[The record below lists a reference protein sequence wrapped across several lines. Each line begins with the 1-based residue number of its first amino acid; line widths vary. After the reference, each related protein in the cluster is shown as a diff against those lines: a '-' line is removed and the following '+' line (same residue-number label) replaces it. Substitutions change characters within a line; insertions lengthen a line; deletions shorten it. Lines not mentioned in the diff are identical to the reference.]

1 MAKKQEPVLRNTMV
15 GLNVSL
21 KPKKDVEEE
30 TSPRPAAPP
39 PAQPLR
45 NTLASS
51 NIQVQPGGKVPA
63 AKTPPPTQ
71 KQRGKTER
79 QPQTAQPTPG
89 AQTPRAVRASE
100 THPKRVDTRTNQER
114 IASGSGR
121 VANYRCFP
129 VELKQKLNTLAMEKV
144 GLPVGQT
151 ARLFLEAGIDDY
163 DAGEIESMQPEL
175 SPAGYTLFPKR
186 VIIRWRPA
194 NGTQYARRSND
205 EKVTFRG
212 IPKWVDERIAEIAK
226 NLGVPVGEVARFLIE
241 FEIKKFSA
249 KKFVMPNDIVTWAR
263 GE

>member
-1 MAKKQEPVLRNTMV
+1 MAKNQEPVLRNTV
-15 GLNVSL
+15 IGLNVSL
-21 KPKKDVEEE
+21 KPKKEADEEA
-30 TSPRPAAPP
+30 TPPRPSAPTP
-39 PAQPLR
+39 NQPLR

-51 NIQVQPGGKVPA
+51 GVQVQSSGKVPPTV
-63 AKTPPPTQ
+63 KTSPAPAG
-71 KQRGKTER
+71 KQRTGAPHPESHTMAA
-79 QPQTAQPTPG
+79 QPQRG
-89 AQTPRAVRASE
+89 VKVSE
-100 THPKRVDTRTNQER
+100 SHPKRVDTRTNQER
-114 IASGSGR
+114 IAGGSGR

-129 VELKQKLNTLAMEKV
+129 AELKQKLNTLAMEKV

-163 DAGEIESMQPEL
+163 DAGEIKTMVPEL
-175 SPAGYTLFPKR
+175 SPAGYTLYPKR

-212 IPKWVDERIAEIAK
+212 IPKWVDERIAEIAQ

-241 FEIKKFSA
+241 FEIKKFGA
-249 KKFVMPNDIVTWAR
+249 KKFIMPNDIVTWAR